1 MLDGKLLRNASKFAI
16 PWNMKTSQENVNLSY
31 YNKKVDIIVV
41 ITKPVTP
48 DTVENNVTNKCCI
61 MWNFYFYERKKSTFE
76 YSIRQMM

>member
-48 DTVENNVTNKCCI
+48 DTVENNVTNKCCT
-61 MWNFYFYERKKSTFE
+61 MWNFYFYERKKNLLLN
-76 YSIRQMM
+76 ILDK